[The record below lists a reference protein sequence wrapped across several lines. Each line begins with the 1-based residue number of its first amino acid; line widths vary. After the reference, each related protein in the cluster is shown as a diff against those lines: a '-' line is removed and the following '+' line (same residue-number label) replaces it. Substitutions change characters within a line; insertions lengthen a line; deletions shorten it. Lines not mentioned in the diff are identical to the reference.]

1 MTATSTQPVPP
12 RAARHARGS
21 RLSRWL
27 RGQPGDPAWARP
39 ALLAL
44 LVATGLL
51 YLTGLS
57 RNGWGNEFYAAAVQ
71 AGTKSWKAFLF
82 GSLDPANF
90 ITVDKPPAFLW
101 VMELSARIF
110 GLNYWSLL
118 VPQALEGMAAV
129 AVLYT
134 TVRRW
139 SGPGAA
145 IMAGTVLA
153 VTPVA
158 TLIFRFDDPDALLT
172 LLMTVA
178 AYAATRAIE
187 SGHTRWLV
195 FTGAL
200 LGVGFLA
207 KMLAAFLVLPALAL
221 AYLYAGP
228 PKLGKR
234 IGQLLTGGAALL
246 ATGGW
251 WVAIDLLTPAAGRP
265 FVGSTTDNNILQL
278 TFGYNG
284 LSRLTGN
291 GGAPGGGGGGRGAGG
306 GAGQAAR
313 GGAGRAAGGGAGR
326 AAGNGTARTTGSGT
340 AGGGAQAA
348 SGSAAGNGA
357 GRAAGNG
364 AARAAG
370 SAGRPAGGGLGR
382 AAAGHGF
389 GGSRG
394 AGAGT
399 GLTRL
404 FGANMGGQIS
414 WLLPAALIA
423 LVALLWLSR
432 RGGRTDRTRAAALL
446 WGGWL
451 LIAGLVL
458 SFMSGISHSYYT
470 LAIAPPIGA
479 LIGIGAAR
487 LWQIRATWFG
497 RGTLAVAVLASA
509 GWAWVLLARSP
520 GWYPGLRVI
529 IVVAGVLAA
538 ALMLAGPGAR
548 AGLRRPAVL
557 AAVGVPLAV
566 LAGLGGPLA
575 YSLDT
580 AASTYSGSG
589 PSAGPPL
596 TGGGGAGGGAFAR
609 GGAAAPARA
618 GRGGATG
625 GAANGGQAG
634 AAGGGRGAG
643 AGGPGGRGGTGNP
656 TLSSALIRLLTTG
669 ATGYTWSAATDGSD
683 SAAAMELATG
693 GVPVMAIGGFRGT
706 DPAPTLAEF
715 ERLIAEHKIHYF
727 IAGGRGGFGGGG
739 GGGGRFGGG
748 RGFGGASASGIG
760 AGGSGTS
767 GTGAGGTGT
776 GGAANGE
783 QAGTA
788 GARGTAAGG
797 AGGFGGAAGHSDA
810 AEITAW
816 VVAHFRAT
824 TVGGETVYVLTGAR

>member
-21 RLSRWL
+21 RLSRWF
-27 RGQPGDPAWARP
+27 RGQPGDPAWTRP

-44 LVATGLL
+44 LTVTGLL

-82 GSLDPANF
+82 GSLDPASF

-139 SGPGAA
+139 FGPGAA
-145 IMAGTVLA
+145 IMAGAVLA

-172 LLMTVA
+172 LMMTVA

-187 SGHTRWLV
+187 SGHTRWLM

-234 IGQLLTGGAALL
+234 IGQLLVGGAALL
-246 ATGGW
+246 ATAGW
-251 WVAIDLLTPAAGRP
+251 WVAIDLLTPAADRP

-291 GGAPGGGGGGRGAGG
+291 GGGGPGAGGGPGGGG
-306 GAGQAAR
+306 
-313 GGAGRAAGGGAGR
+313 GRAAGGGAGR
-326 AAGNGTARTTGSGT
+326 VAAGGTG
-340 AGGGAQAA
+340 QAA
-348 SGSAAGNGA
+348 SGGAARGAGGGTAGVAGRAASGDASRAAGGGTGGVAGSGA
-357 GRAAGNG
+357 GRAGGAG
-364 AARAAG
+364 AG
-370 SAGRPAGGGLGR
+370 PGGLGR
-382 AAAGHGF
+382 AAAAHGF
-389 GGSRG
+389 GGGRG

-404 FGANMGGQIS
+404 FGPNMGGQIS
-414 WLLPAALIA
+414 WLIPAALIA

-432 RGGRTDRTRAAALL
+432 RGGRTDRTRAAALV

-479 LIGIGAAR
+479 LTGIGAAR
-487 LWQIRATWFG
+487 LWRIRATWFG

-509 GWAWVLLARSP
+509 GWAWVLLGRSP
-520 GWYPGLRVI
+520 GWYPELRVI

-538 ALMLAGPGAR
+538 ALILAGPGGR

-557 AAVGVPLAV
+557 AAIGVPLAV

-596 TGGGGAGGGAFAR
+596 TGGGGVGGGLFAR
-609 GGAAAPARA
+609 GGAAAAARA
-618 GRGGATG
+618 GRGGVGG
-625 GAANGGQAG
+625 GAANGG
-634 AAGGGRGAG
+634 
-643 AGGPGGRGGTGNP
+643 
-656 TLSSALIRLLTTG
+656 
-669 ATGYTWSAATDGSD
+669 AAT
-683 SAAAMELATG
+683 
-693 GVPVMAIGGFRGT
+693 V
-706 DPAPTLAEF
+706 
-715 ERLIAEHKIHYF
+715 
-727 IAGGRGGFGGGG
+727 
-739 GGGGRFGGG
+739 
-748 RGFGGASASGIG
+748 
-760 AGGSGTS
+760 
-767 GTGAGGTGT
+767 
-776 GGAANGE
+776 
-783 QAGTA
+783 
-788 GARGTAAGG
+788 ARATAARPVRRAPVG
-797 AGGFGGAAGHSDA
+797 AVAAPAD
-810 AEITAW
+810 
-816 VVAHFRAT
+816 RAT
-824 TVGGETVYVLTGAR
+824 PR